1 MYPILIDQSK
11 LLKYFLD
18 GNILTLLT
26 TLSFI
31 SITFCNTLKEKTS
44 SIYQKINSYYESPVY
59 HRHISK
65 LMATAMRVFVTQ
77 ADHDQ
82 SKALMIVG
90 TTMAKRISENSLAPD
105 AVQDV
110 VSFFESYATISESK
124 GQIIYFRI
132 LFMLLERQIE
142 TEQILQKFTLAAGQ
156 YPNSGT
162 TKCQMCA
169 KRLYFSSSAPRGRC
183 VSETCSR
190 KAAS

>member
-1 MYPILIDQSK
+1 
-11 LLKYFLD
+11 
-18 GNILTLLT
+18 
-26 TLSFI
+26 
-31 SITFCNTLKEKTS
+31 
-44 SIYQKINSYYESPVY
+44 
-59 HRHISK
+59 
-65 LMATAMRVFVTQ
+65 MATAMRVFVTQ

-132 LFMLLERQIE
+132 LLCCSKGKLRLNKFFKNLPWQQDSIQIQVRE
-142 TEQILQKFTLAAGQ
+142 CQ
-156 YPNSGT
+156 
-162 TKCQMCA
+162 TKCQICP
-169 KRLYFSSSAPRGRC
+169 KRFYFSSSAPSGRC
-183 VSETCSR
+183 VSETCSG

>member
-1 MYPILIDQSK
+1 
-11 LLKYFLD
+11 
-18 GNILTLLT
+18 
-26 TLSFI
+26 
-31 SITFCNTLKEKTS
+31 
-44 SIYQKINSYYESPVY
+44 
-59 HRHISK
+59 
-65 LMATAMRVFVTQ
+65 MATAMRVFVTQ

-162 TKCQMCA
+162 TAKCQIYA
-169 KRLYFSSSAPRGRC
+169 KRLYFSSSAPSGRC
-183 VSETCSR
+183 VSETYSR
-190 KAAS
+190 KAASGRCNGEIGSSSSY

>member
-1 MYPILIDQSK
+1 
-11 LLKYFLD
+11 
-18 GNILTLLT
+18 
-26 TLSFI
+26 
-31 SITFCNTLKEKTS
+31 
-44 SIYQKINSYYESPVY
+44 
-59 HRHISK
+59 
-65 LMATAMRVFVTQ
+65 MATAMRVFVTQ

-132 LFMLLERQIE
+132 LFMLLDRQIE

-162 TKCQMCA
+162 TECQTKCQTFD
-169 KRLYFSSSAPRGRC
+169 RYVLTFIFQFERS
-183 VSETCSR
+183 
-190 KAAS
+190 

>member
-1 MYPILIDQSK
+1 
-11 LLKYFLD
+11 
-18 GNILTLLT
+18 
-26 TLSFI
+26 
-31 SITFCNTLKEKTS
+31 
-44 SIYQKINSYYESPVY
+44 
-59 HRHISK
+59 
-65 LMATAMRVFVTQ
+65 MATAMRVFVTQ

-142 TEQILQKFTLAAGQ
+142 TELILQKFTLAAGQ
-156 YPNSGT
+156 YPNSGMKKCQ
-162 TKCQMCA
+162 TKCQM
-169 KRLYFSSSAPRGRC
+169 
-183 VSETCSR
+183 
-190 KAAS
+190 

>member
-1 MYPILIDQSK
+1 MKFQLLHVSNFDQSEV
-11 LLKYFLD
+11 LKYFID

-77 ADHDQ
+77 GDHDQ
-82 SKALMIVG
+82 SKALMMVG

-105 AVQDV
+105 AVEDV

-162 TKCQMCA
+162 TKCQTKCQMC
-169 KRLYFSSSAPRGRC
+169 
-183 VSETCSR
+183 T
-190 KAAS
+190 

>member
-1 MYPILIDQSK
+1 
-11 LLKYFLD
+11 
-18 GNILTLLT
+18 
-26 TLSFI
+26 
-31 SITFCNTLKEKTS
+31 
-44 SIYQKINSYYESPVY
+44 
-59 HRHISK
+59 
-65 LMATAMRVFVTQ
+65 MATAMRVFVTQ

-124 GQIIYFRI
+124 GQIIYFRV

-169 KRLYFSSSAPRGRC
+169 KRLYFSSSAPSGRC

>member
-1 MYPILIDQSK
+1 
-11 LLKYFLD
+11 
-18 GNILTLLT
+18 
-26 TLSFI
+26 
-31 SITFCNTLKEKTS
+31 
-44 SIYQKINSYYESPVY
+44 
-59 HRHISK
+59 
-65 LMATAMRVFVTQ
+65 MATAMRVFVTQ

-132 LFMLLERQIE
+132 LLCCSKGKLRLNKFFKNLPWQQDSIQIQVRQNVR
-142 TEQILQKFTLAAGQ
+142 QNVRYVLNVF
-156 YPNSGT
+156 
-162 TKCQMCA
+162 
-169 KRLYFSSSAPRGRC
+169 YFSSSAPSGRC

>member
-1 MYPILIDQSK
+1 
-11 LLKYFLD
+11 
-18 GNILTLLT
+18 
-26 TLSFI
+26 
-31 SITFCNTLKEKTS
+31 
-44 SIYQKINSYYESPVY
+44 
-59 HRHISK
+59 
-65 LMATAMRVFVTQ
+65 MATAMRVFVTQ
-77 ADHDQ
+77 GDHDQ
-82 SKALMIVG
+82 SKALMMVG

-169 KRLYFSSSAPRGRC
+169 KRFYFSSSAPSSRC
-183 VSETCSR
+183 VSETYSR

>member
-1 MYPILIDQSK
+1 MFS
-11 LLKYFLD
+11 D

-44 SIYQKINSYYESPVY
+44 SIYYKINSYFESPVY

-65 LMATAMRVFVTQ
+65 LMSTAMRVFVTQ

-82 SKALMIVG
+82 SKALMMVG

-105 AVQDV
+105 AVHDV
-110 VSFFESYATISESK
+110 VSFFETYATISESK
-124 GQIIYFRI
+124 GQVIYFRI

-162 TKCQMCA
+162 ISSALIKTLK
-169 KRLYFSSSAPRGRC
+169 YFFSSSAPCGRC
-183 VSETCSR
+183 VSEAYSR
-190 KAAS
+190 KAASGRCNG